1 MNLHEYQAKELLKK
15 FGVPVLPGFLA
26 YTPQEARKA
35 AVDLNVDQEKDEIV
49 VVKAQVH
56 AGGRG
61 KAGGVKIARSS
72 QEARDVASMILG
84 MRLITPQTGES
95 GKLVSKVWVE
105 HGAKINRE
113 FYVSFVVDR
122 ANART
127 ALIAS
132 SQGGMEIEEV
142 ARREPDKVLTVGIP
156 TETGL
161 QGFHCR
167 KVAFEL
173 GIEKEK
179 QSAFFLL
186 LDRLYTAFSAY
197 DCSLLEINPLIQT
210 VDESGKPGE
219 FICLDC
225 KMVIDDNALY
235 RQPVVRRFV
244 DYDEIDEREIQADRL
259 GISYIA
265 LSGNI
270 GCMVNG
276 AGLAMAT
283 MDIIKKEGGSPA
295 NFLDVG
301 GGATK
306 EKVEE
311 AFKIILKDSS
321 VKGILVNIFGGIMR
335 CDVIAEGVIAAANSL
350 AIGVPLVVRLEGTN
364 VELGKELL
372 RNSGLRIIA
381 ADGMLD
387 AAKKIV
393 AAVNDDQKLGGK

>member
-186 LDRLYTAFSAY
+186 LDRLYTAFCAY